1 LDALLNS
8 HLVHEVPRFSKYL
21 HGASQLYKDSV
32 PIMPWWICE
41 LEKDIRKQ
49 PMANI
54 GLTRSLSA
62 KPLFN
67 GHHRR
72 SLALADTEQQ
82 SNDGPQKVI
91 PYIAIKLSDPSQDQ
105 TTTSSMDEKQHST
118 CVKQGDLISRF
129 WSGKGLSY
137 SGGKKKTT
145 ASLEDGTNP
154 LPPHKPMQ
162 RQQRIMSAAKKLD
175 PKAFFANERTFI
187 SWLQFC
193 ALILTVALNLL
204 NYGDRTS
211 RMVGAIFI
219 ILASLISM

>member
-72 SLALADTEQQ
+72 SLALAEQP
-82 SNDGPQKVI
+82 SNDDEPQKVI

-105 TTTSSMDEKQHST
+105 TTSSIDEKQHS
-118 CVKQGDLISRF
+118 VKRGDLVSRF

-137 SGGKKKTT
+137 SGKKKS
-145 ASLEDGTNP
+145 ASLEDGP